1 MHRDLRRENQ
11 ETTEME
17 MGLKFKYTFGH
28 IFPAKIDKKLDCHF
42 FEGEHDKNTL
52 HAGMHKTTH

>member
-17 MGLKFKYTFGH
+17 MELKFKYTFGH
-28 IFPAKIDKKLDCHF
+28 LFPAKIAKNEIVIF
-42 FEGEHDKNTL
+42 SRGSMIKNTL